1 MGRGALE
8 VPPGGSVVTIGTFDG
23 VHLGHRTL
31 LALAMERAGELG
43 AASVALTWDR
53 HPAATLRPER
63 LPPLLT
69 TPERKIELLEASGV
83 DVVAV
88 IPFDLALSRLPPE
101 AFVEEVLVGGLGS
114 KVVLVGEDWRFGH
127 RAAGDVALLARLGAE
142 MGFEVGGVTLQ
153 EVAGEPVSSS
163 RIRRAVAA
171 GDLEL
176 AGALLGRPFD
186 LTGVVRRGAGR
197 GKTLGFPTANVAL
210 DPETAHPPRGVY
222 AGRVDVSGLQKPAAV
237 NIGVNPTFGG
247 DPDRTP
253 LQVEAFIL
261 DFEGELYEKRLQIEL
276 WERLRDEERFE
287 SVDDLV
293 AQIARDV
300 EDTRKIVGV

>member
-1 MGRGALE
+1 M
-8 VPPGGSVVTIGTFDG
+8 
-23 VHLGHRTL
+23 
-31 LALAMERAGELG
+31 
-43 AASVALTWDR
+43 
-53 HPAATLRPER
+53 
-63 LPPLLT
+63 
-69 TPERKIELLEASGV
+69 
-83 DVVAV
+83 
-88 IPFDLALSRLPPE
+88 
-101 AFVEEVLVGGLGS
+101 
-114 KVVLVGEDWRFGH
+114 
-127 RAAGDVALLARLGAE
+127 
-142 MGFEVGGVTLQ
+142 
-153 EVAGEPVSSS
+153 SSS

-176 AGALLGRPFD
+176 ARTLLGRPFD
-186 LTGVVRRGAGR
+186 LSGVVRRGAGR

-210 DPETAHPPRGVY
+210 DPGIAHPPRGVY
-222 AGRVDVSGLQKPAAV
+222 AGRAETSGLTKPAAV

-261 DFEGELYEKRLQIEL
+261 DFEGELYEERLRIEL
-276 WERLRDEERFE
+276 WDRLRDEERFD